1 LVTTDGAGVWTF
13 TRDTNGSETAVTAD
27 VQAILDPTTG
37 TASIPATNTYRA
49 RTAIFRLGRNG
60 ARSTRAETNI
70 TLNALRD
77 SIKFLTPRV
86 KRVIILS
93 PYNGRAKDHSTGNDH
108 EPSGSTNYNQ
118 MMTLI
123 EEMKRE
129 FPLQFV
135 DMRSWAVKNAI
146 YDQALTPTSDDL
158 ADMALD
164 CIPRQLFS
172 SGDNTHVNTA
182 MQTAEGLFVAKILT
196 ALNW

>member
-1 LVTTDGAGVWTF
+1 
-13 TRDTNGSETAVTAD
+13 
-27 VQAILDPTTG
+27 
-37 TASIPATNTYRA
+37 
-49 RTAIFRLGRNG
+49 
-60 ARSTRAETNI
+60 
-70 TLNALRD
+70 
-77 SIKFLTPRV
+77 
-86 KRVIILS
+86 
-93 PYNGRAKDHSTGNDH
+93 
-108 EPSGSTNYNQ
+108 
-118 MMTLI
+118 MTLI

-164 CIPRQLFS
+164 CIPRQLFT

-182 MQTAEGLFVAKILT
+182 MQTAEGVFVAKILT